1 MSPDLKP
8 NLKQARLAVLS
19 MFFINGTVLASWVA
33 NIPLVKERLSLS
45 EATLGFTLLAMAAG
59 AILAMPLTGYLIPRY
74 GSRTMTRLT
83 GVLFCLVLPLP
94 ILAPSLPL
102 LVVALFFFGAFQGG
116 MDVAMNAQAV
126 AVENALDKP
135 IMSSFHGWFSLG
147 GLTGAS
153 LGGLLFSVGI
163 SPTVHAFSAML
174 MLSVATLLMM
184 RQLYEA
190 GDEQGGHHTFALP
203 TGPLLGLG
211 LLAFFVLV
219 GEGSVADWSAVYLR
233 DVLGTSAGL
242 AATGYAAFS
251 LTMALGRFLGDGWV
265 KRFGAVPLA
274 RASATLAASGLGIAL
289 LIGHPVAA
297 LLGFGC
303 VGLGLANL
311 IPILFGAAGRTPG
324 VNPGTGIAAVSS
336 AGYFGFLAGPPLI
349 GLAAEVVSLSGAL
362 YIVVVFIA
370 VTAVFAHVVRR
381 KGEPVRGSSAVE
393 ELA

>member
-1 MSPDLKP
+1 MTDSKRD
-8 NLKQARLAVLS
+8 LKQARLAVLS

-33 NIPLVKERLSLS
+33 NIPLVKERLGLS
-45 EATLGFTLLAMAAG
+45 ESTLGLTLLAMAAG

-74 GSRTMTRLT
+74 GSRRMTRIT
-83 GVLFCLVLPLP
+83 GIMFCLVLPLP

-102 LVVALFFFGAFQGG
+102 LVLALFFFGAFQGG

-153 LGGLLFSVGI
+153 LGGFLFSVGV
-163 SPTVHAFSAML
+163 SPTLHA
-174 MLSVATLLMM
+174 LSVALILTCATWVMM
-184 RQLYEA
+184 RRLFEA
-190 GDEQGGHHTFALP
+190 EDEQGGHHTFALP
-203 TGPLLGLG
+203 TGPLFGLG

-251 LTMALGRFLGDGWV
+251 LTMAFARFLGDGWV
-265 KRFGAVPLA
+265 KRFGAVRLA
-274 RASATLAASGLGIAL
+274 RGSATLAAGGLGVAL
-289 LIGHPVAA
+289 FIGHPVAA

-349 GLAAEVVSLSGAL
+349 GLAAEVVTLSGAL

-370 VTAVFAHVVRR
+370 VVAVFAHVVRR
-381 KGEPVRGSSAVE
+381 KGQEGVRDSGSVE

>member
-1 MSPDLKP
+1 M
-8 NLKQARLAVLS
+8 LS

-33 NIPLVKERLSLS
+33 NIPLVKERLDLS

-83 GVLFCLVLPLP
+83 GILFCLVLPLP
-94 ILAPSLPL
+94 VLAPTLPL
-102 LVVALFFFGAFQGG
+102 LVLALFFFGAFQGG
-116 MDVAMNAQAV
+116 TDVAMNAQAV

-153 LGGLLFSVGI
+153 LGGLLFSVGV
-163 SPTVHAFSAML
+163 SPAVQAFSVTL
-174 MLSVATLLMM
+174 MLGGATLVMVRWLF
-184 RQLYEA
+184 EA
-190 GDEQGGHHTFALP
+190 GDEQAGSHTFALP

-219 GEGSVADWSAVYLR
+219 GEGSMADWSAVYLR

-251 LTMALGRFLGDGWV
+251 LTMAVARFLGDGWV
-265 KRFGAVPLA
+265 KRFGAVRLV
-274 RASATLAASGLGIAL
+274 RFSATVAAFGLGVAL

-324 VNPGTGIAAVSS
+324 INPGTGIAAVSS

-349 GLAAEVVSLSGAL
+349 GLAAEVVTLTGAL
-362 YIVVVFIA
+362 YVVVAFIA

-381 KGEPVRGSSAVE
+381 KGSGVVTTDTSAAE
-393 ELA
+393 ELV